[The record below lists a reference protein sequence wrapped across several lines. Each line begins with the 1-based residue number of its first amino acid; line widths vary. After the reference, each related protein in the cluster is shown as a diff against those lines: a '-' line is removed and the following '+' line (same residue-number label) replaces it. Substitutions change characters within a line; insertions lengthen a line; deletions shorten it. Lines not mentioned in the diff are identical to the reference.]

1 MKGIKNTF
9 RIKVGDKVQVIAGD
23 DKGKVGKVTQVL
35 AQDALVVVE
44 GVNQR
49 VKHLKSSRKDEK
61 GQRIEFFG
69 PIHISNVMLVDP
81 ETQKPTRVG
90 AEIVKG
96 EDGKTR
102 KFRKSKKSKATF

>member
-61 GQRIEFFG
+61 GHQRGTNRTGGAKGFF
-69 PIHISNVMLVDP
+69 
-81 ETQKPTRVG
+81 
-90 AEIVKG
+90 
-96 EDGKTR
+96 
-102 KFRKSKKSKATF
+102 FATFFSISCDYH